1 MIDAFR
7 IATPTPETRVK
18 FLSGGNIQK
27 TILAR
32 EIDACSGLLV
42 AAYPSRG
49 LDVGATES
57 VRKMLLQQRDNGTAI
72 LFISEDL
79 DELLAVADRI
89 AVLYEGQVMESMP
102 IHVAD
107 IETLG
112 LRMAGVRANV
122 DRSMEDYAS

>member
-1 MIDAFR
+1 
-7 IATPTPETRVK
+7 
-18 FLSGGNIQK
+18 
-27 TILAR
+27 
-32 EIDACSGLLV
+32 
-42 AAYPSRG
+42 
-49 LDVGATES
+49 
-57 VRKMLLQQRDNGTAI
+57 MLLQQRDNGTAI